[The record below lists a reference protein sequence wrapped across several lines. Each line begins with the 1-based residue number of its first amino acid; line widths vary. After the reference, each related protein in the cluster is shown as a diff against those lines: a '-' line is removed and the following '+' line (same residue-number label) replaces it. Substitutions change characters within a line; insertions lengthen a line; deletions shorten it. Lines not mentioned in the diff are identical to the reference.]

1 MSEAGDSMKVPAPVA
16 AKKPTGTNAI
26 WEAITDKWWSSVQ
39 RAVSA
44 ANDEMAEEHG
54 KYEWATW
61 CLEDVKSLANQLD
74 DVWADACSDA
84 FVGYFDVEAE

>member
-1 MSEAGDSMKVPAPVA
+1 MKVPAPVA

-54 KYEWATW
+54 KYEWAT
-61 CLEDVKSLANQLD
+61 
-74 DVWADACSDA
+74 
-84 FVGYFDVEAE
+84 